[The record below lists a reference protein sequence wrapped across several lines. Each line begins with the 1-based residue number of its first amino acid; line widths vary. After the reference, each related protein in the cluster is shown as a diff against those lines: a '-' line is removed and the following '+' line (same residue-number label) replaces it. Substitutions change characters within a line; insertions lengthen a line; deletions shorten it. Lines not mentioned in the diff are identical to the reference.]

1 MKREQVIF
9 QRLKKNYPIDKT
21 LFLNYSS
28 HLELLF
34 ATILSAQCT
43 DARVNIVTKTLF
55 KKYGTV
61 EEYAKAK
68 QSELEKDI
76 RSTGFYLNKAKN
88 IIGAAKKIARDFG
101 GKVPSTMEDL
111 LTLPGVARKTA
122 NIVLWNGFGKA
133 DGIAIDTHAKRLA
146 YRMGLSANT
155 DPNKVEQDLMG
166 VYPKKQWGFLNH
178 LFVLHGRA
186 LCMARK
192 PNCAG
197 CFLKDLCPKK
207 GV

>member
-1 MKREQVIF
+1 
-9 QRLKKNYPIDKT
+9 
-21 LFLNYSS
+21 
-28 HLELLF
+28 
-34 ATILSAQCT
+34 
-43 DARVNIVTKTLF
+43 
-55 KKYGTV
+55 
-61 EEYAKAK
+61 
-68 QSELEKDI
+68 
-76 RSTGFYLNKAKN
+76 
-88 IIGAAKKIARDFG
+88 
-101 GKVPSTMEDL
+101 MEDL

>member
-111 LTLPGVARKTA
+111 MTLPGVARKTA